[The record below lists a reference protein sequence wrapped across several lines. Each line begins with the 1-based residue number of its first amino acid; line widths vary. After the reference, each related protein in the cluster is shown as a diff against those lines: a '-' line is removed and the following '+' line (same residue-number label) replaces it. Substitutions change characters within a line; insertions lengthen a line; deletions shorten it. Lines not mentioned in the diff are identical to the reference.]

1 MLSNFYKIISRAINN
16 RLKEVSNQILSRAQK
31 GFNQKRQIH
40 ETIINTLENIDY
52 CKRENVKGVLV
63 SIDQSKAFDSVSH
76 SFMEKVYDFLGFGER
91 IKKWLKSIGTGRS
104 ACVILGQNLTSEKFN
119 LGKGHAQGDSPSPLL
134 YNFAV
139 QVLLFKIELDPQ
151 IKSIR
156 PRTFLPGPIRP
167 APQFENESNRETD
180 KSDWFADDDDESTWQ
195 NHSV

>member
-1 MLSNFYKIISRAINN
+1 MLSNFYKIISQAINN
-16 RLKEVSNQILSRAQK
+16 HFKEVSNRIFSRAQK

-91 IKKWLKSIGTGRS
+91 IKTWLKSIGTGRS
-104 ACVILGQNLTSEKFN
+104 ACVILGQNRTSEKFN

-134 YNFAV
+134 YNFAA
-139 QVLLFKIELDPQ
+139 QILLFKIELNPQ

-156 PRTFLPGPIRP
+156 P
-167 APQFENESNRETD
+167 
-180 KSDWFADDDDESTWQ
+180 
-195 NHSV
+195 